1 VQNEA
6 QRMNEKTKGDSYTA
20 SNIKV
25 LEGLEAV
32 RKRPDMYI
40 GDTYEAGLLHLVYEV
55 VDNSIDEVQ
64 NGHADLVRV
73 ALNAD
78 GSCTVIDNGRG
89 IPIDMHEE
97 EGIPAVEV
105 VMTKLH
111 AGGKFDGDNYK
122 VSGGLHGVGVSCVN
136 ALSEWM
142 EVEVWRDGR
151 VHHIRFE
158 RGATASKLREL
169 GRTDQRGTKVTF
181 KPDPTVMHATEFN
194 HEALA
199 ARLREL
205 GYLNPAVTI
214 EFKDERP
221 GGGPSQS
228 FHFPEGLKAYVHYLS
243 EGKEPVHAQ
252 VIYVRT
258 EREVEREGQKPV
270 VYDVEIALQYNSSYN
285 DRILTFANTIKTSE
299 GGTHLSGF
307 RTALTT
313 ALNNYAKKE
322 GLLKEGNVLSGDDCR
337 EGLVAV
343 ISLRLP
349 DPRFESQTK
358 IKLANREAQT
368 IVQQVAYDSLSTYFE
383 ENPSVAKAIVRKAV
397 DAAAAREAARKAREM
412 VRRKGV
418 LTGAGLPGKLADCT
432 ERDREKTELYLVEGD
447 SAGGSAKQGRERRYQ
462 AILPL
467 KGKILNVEKARLDKM
482 LSHEEIKTLII
493 ALGCGIGSDDFDI
506 AKLRYGKVI
515 IMTDADVDGSHIRT
529 LLLTF
534 FYRHMEPLIQQGFV
548 YIAQPP
554 LYRVKKKDKE
564 RYVQTEDDM
573 NRELLALGL
582 DGAALKTGPGRAGP
596 PVAKTGGDLAE
607 LVEVAQKLNQQEG
620 RLRRTGMPFAEFLR
634 LAKPPEFVLPHLRV
648 VLGGETRFFHDVA
661 AYDAFRQQVE
671 RAKGRDLRICDESA
685 SPEEKAEADLLLAEI
700 FGSED
705 AGRLLKRLHDAG
717 FEARDYL
724 RADADGPVDP
734 DKPPFV
740 LESDGETQPLSE
752 LADLALA
759 IRTHG
764 KRGIDLQ
771 RYKGLGEMNPEQ
783 LWDTTMD
790 PARRTL
796 LRVKLEDADET
807 DRAFTVLM
815 GTEVE
820 PRRHFIEEN
829 ALSVRQLDV

>member
-1 VQNEA
+1 
-6 QRMNEKTKGDSYTA
+6 MNDKPNGGSYTA

-40 GDTYEAGLLHLVYEV
+40 GDTYDAGLHHLVYEC

-64 NGHADLVRV
+64 NGHADSVRV
-73 ALNAD
+73 TLNAD

-89 IPIDMHEE
+89 IPVDMHEE
-97 EGIPAVEV
+97 ENLPAVEV

-111 AGGKFDGDNYK
+111 SGGKFDGDNYK

-136 ALSEWM
+136 ALAEWM
-142 EVEVWRDGR
+142 EVEVCRDQKI
-151 VHHIRFE
+151 HHIRFE
-158 RGATASKLREL
+158 RGVTASKLRVL
-169 GRTDQRGTKVTF
+169 GKTDQRGTKVTF
-181 KPDPTVMHATEFN
+181 KPDPTVMQATVFN
-194 HEALA
+194 AELLS

-205 GYLNPAVTI
+205 AYLNPQVNI
-214 EFKDERP
+214 VFHDDRP
-221 GGGPSQS
+221 GGGPPQT

-243 EGKEPVHAQ
+243 EGKEPVHPE
-252 VIYVRT
+252 IIHVRV
-258 EREVEREGQKPV
+258 EREVEREGMKPTT
-270 VYDVEIALQYNSSYN
+270 YDVEIALQYNTSYS

-322 GLLKEGNVLSGDDCR
+322 NLLKDGTVLSGEDVR

-368 IVQQVAYDSLSTYFE
+368 VVQQVTYDSLSTYCE
-383 ENPSVAKAIVRKAV
+383 ENPAVAKAVIRKAV

-432 ERDREKTELYLVEGD
+432 ERDKEKSELYIVEGD
-447 SAGGSAKQGRERRYQ
+447 SAGGSAKQGRDRRYQ

-506 AKLRYGKVI
+506 GKLRYGKCVV
-515 IMTDADVDGSHIRT
+515 MTDADVDGSHIRT

-534 FYRHMEPLIQQGFV
+534 FFRHMPQLIENGYI

-582 DGAALKTGPGRAGP
+582 EGAILRSGPGRQGQ
-596 PVAKTGGDLAE
+596 PVEKRGADLAE
-607 LVEVAQKLNQQEG
+607 LVEVTQRLNQQEL
-620 RLRRTGMPFAEFLR
+620 RARRTGMSFAEFLR
-634 LAKPPEFVLPHLRV
+634 MAKPPDLELPHLRV
-648 VLGGETRFFHDVA
+648 TMGAEARFFTDVA
-661 AYDAFRQQVE
+661 AYDAFRQE
-671 RAKGRDLRICDESA
+671 LEKKKGRELRVCDESA
-685 SPEEKAEADLLLAEI
+685 SQEERAVADLTISEI
-700 FGSED
+700 YGSED
-705 AGRLLKRLHDAG
+705 LSKLVARLHQAG
-717 FEARDYL
+717 FEPRDFL
-724 RADADGPVDP
+724 RVDADGVADP
-734 DKPPFV
+734 DNPRFL
-740 LESDGETQPLSE
+740 LEVEGESVPLNE
-752 LADLALA
+752 LADLAFTV
-759 IRTHG
+759 RSYG

-790 PARRTL
+790 PSKRTL
-796 LRVKLEDADET
+796 LKVKLEDADET

-820 PRRHFIEEN
+820 PRRQFIEEN
-829 ALSVRQLDV
+829 ALSVRHLDV

>member
-1 VQNEA
+1 
-6 QRMNEKTKGDSYTA
+6 MNDKPNGGSYTA

-73 ALNAD
+73 TLNPD

-89 IPIDMHEE
+89 IPVDLHEE

-111 AGGKFDGDNYK
+111 SGGKFDGDNYK

-136 ALSEWM
+136 ALAEWM
-142 EVEVWRDGR
+142 EVEVWRDKT

-158 RGATASKLREL
+158 RGITASKLRVL
-169 GRTDQRGTKVTF
+169 GKTDQRGTKLTF
-181 KPDPTVMHATEFN
+181 KPDPTVMQATVFN

-205 GYLNPAVTI
+205 AYLNPTATI
-214 EFKDERP
+214 TFADERP
-221 GGGPSQS
+221 GGAPAMT
-228 FHFPEGLKAYVHYLS
+228 FHFPAGLKAYVHYLS
-243 EGKEPVHAQ
+243 EGKEPVHPE
-252 VIYVRT
+252 VIHVRVD
-258 EREVEREGQKPV
+258 REVEREGQKPTT
-270 VYDVEIALQYNSSYN
+270 YDVEVAMQYNTSYTE
-285 DRILTFANTIKTSE
+285 RILTFANTIKTSE

-322 GLLKEGNVLSGDDCR
+322 NILKDGTVLSGDDVR

-368 IVQQVAYDSLSTYFE
+368 IVQQVTYDSLSTYCE
-383 ENPSVAKAIVRKAV
+383 ENPAVAKAIIRKAV

-432 ERDREKTELYLVEGD
+432 ERDKEKSELYIVEGD
-447 SAGGSAKQGRERRYQ
+447 SAGGSAKQGRDRRYQ

-506 AKLRYGKVI
+506 GKLRYGKVV

-534 FYRHMEPLIQQGFV
+534 FYRHMEQLIRQGFI

-582 DGAALKTGPGRAGP
+582 EGAKLRTGSGRKGTFAEKSGP
-596 PVAKTGGDLAE
+596 ELAE
-607 LVEVAQKLNQQEG
+607 LVEVTQKLNQQEL
-620 RLRRTGMPFAEFLR
+620 RARRTGMPFAQFLR
-634 LAKPPEFVLPHLRV
+634 MAKLPDLALPHLRV
-648 VLGGETRFFHDVA
+648 LIDGETKFFTDVA
-661 AYDAFRQQVE
+661 AYDAFRKDIEQK
-671 RAKGRDLRICDESA
+671 KGRELRICDESA
-685 SPEEKAEADLLLAEI
+685 SSAERAEADLQISEI
-700 FGSED
+700 YGSED
-705 AGRLLKRLHDAG
+705 LSKLLMRLHQAG
-717 FEARDYL
+717 FGPKDFL
-724 RADADGPVDP
+724 RIESDGPTDP
-734 DKPPFV
+734 DNPPFV
-740 LESDGETQPLSE
+740 LEVDGEIQPLYE
-752 LADLALA
+752 LADLAFG
-759 IRTHG
+759 IRTYG

-783 LWDTTMD
+783 LWETTMD
-790 PARRTL
+790 PSKRTL
-796 LRVKLEDADET
+796 LKVKLEDADET

-820 PRRHFIEEN
+820 PRRQFIEDN
-829 ALSVRQLDV
+829 ALSVRHLDV

>member
-1 VQNEA
+1 
-6 QRMNEKTKGDSYTA
+6 MNEKPNGGGYTA

-64 NGHADLVRV
+64 NGHADLVKV
-73 ALNAD
+73 TLNAD

-89 IPIDMHEE
+89 IPVDLHEE

-136 ALSEWM
+136 ALSDWL
-142 EVEVWRDGR
+142 EVEVCRDNR

-158 RGATASKLREL
+158 RGVTASPLRVL
-169 GRTDQRGTKVTF
+169 GKTEQRGTKVTF
-181 KPDPTVMHATEFN
+181 KPDPTVMNATVFN
-194 HEALA
+194 QEALGP
-199 ARLREL
+199 RLREL
-205 GYLNPAVTI
+205 AYLNPGVTI
-214 EFKDERP
+214 EFQDERSGATP
-221 GGGPSQS
+221 PQS
-228 FHFPEGLKAYVHYLS
+228 FHFPDGLKAYVRYLS
-243 EGKEPVHAQ
+243 EGKEPVHPE
-252 VIYVRT
+252 VIQVRT
-258 EREVEREGQKPV
+258 EREVEREGLKPV
-270 VYDVEIALQYNSSYN
+270 TYDVELALQYNTSYN
-285 DRILTFANTIKTSE
+285 DRVLSFANTIKTSE

-322 GLLKEGNVLSGDDCR
+322 NLLKDGNVLSGEDCR

-343 ISLRLP
+343 VSLRLP

-368 IVQQVAYDSLSTYFE
+368 VVQQVAYDSLSTYFE
-383 ENPSVAKAIVRKAV
+383 ENPAVAKAIVRKAV

-432 ERDREKTELYLVEGD
+432 ERDKEKSELYIVEGD
-447 SAGGSAKQGRERRYQ
+447 SAGGSAKQGRDRRYQ

-506 AKLRYGKVI
+506 AKLRYGKVV

-534 FYRHMEPLIQQGFV
+534 FFRHMEQLITGGFV

-564 RYVQTEDDM
+564 RYVQSEDDM
-573 NRELLALGL
+573 NRELLSLGL
-582 DGAALKTGPGRAGP
+582 EGAVLRTSTGRKGP
-596 PVAKTGGDLAE
+596 QIEKKGADLAD
-607 LVEVAQKLNQQEG
+607 LVEISQKLNQQEV
-620 RLRRTGMPFAEFLR
+620 RARRTGMPFGEFLR
-634 LAKPPEFVLPHLRV
+634 MAKLPDLALPHLRV
-648 VLGGETRFFHDVA
+648 VMGAETRFFTDVA
-661 AYDAFRQQVE
+661 EYDTFRQGIERQKGRELKICDDSASSEE
-671 RAKGRDLRICDESA
+671 RAV
-685 SPEEKAEADLLLAEI
+685 ADLQISEI
-700 FGSED
+700 YGSED
-705 AGRLLKRLHDAG
+705 LSKLLVRLAAAG

-724 RADADGPVDP
+724 RVDADGPTDP
-734 DKPPFV
+734 DHPPFTIEV
-740 LESDGETQPLSE
+740 DGEAQPLFE
-752 LADLALA
+752 LADLAFA
-759 IRTHG
+759 IRSWG

-783 LWDTTMD
+783 LWATTMD
-790 PARRTL
+790 PSKRTL

-820 PRRHFIEEN
+820 PRRQFIEEN
-829 ALSVRQLDV
+829 ALAVRQLDV